1 MKSIFSYT
9 RMIAFGFLAVI
20 LMGTLLLSLPIAA
33 RSGDRTALIDCFF
46 TATSATCVTGLT
58 VLDTYMHWSSFGHV
72 IILGLIQIGGLGF
85 MTIITMFSIFTRKH
99 ISLYERR
106 LLMQSAGTIRLSGII
121 TMIKRV
127 VIGTFCVEG
136 MGAVFLSLRFCPK
149 LGFAKGLWYA
159 VFHSV
164 SAFCNAGFDLMG
176 RFNEVSLT
184 GYYNDPLVCITLMVL
199 IVIGGL
205 GFLVWS
211 DVIKCRFIFKKME
224 LHSKL
229 VLTVTALLVFGGAA
243 VLFMTEKNGAF
254 KGMTTGEQVLSAFFQ
269 SITLRTAG
277 FFTVDQSKLSNSGY
291 ILSTLLM
298 FIGGSPGSTA
308 GGVKTT
314 TMAVAFLNLIS
325 VARNNDDVVIFKRKI
340 NNKVVIQSVAI
351 IGIHILMASIAI
363 FIICYLEPIGLRE
376 VIYESVSAIST
387 VGISMGITSDFN
399 VASKLFIAGLM
410 YSGRIGGMTIVLA
423 IAENSHKVKLERPE
437 EKILIG

>member
-33 RSGDRTALIDCFF
+33 RSGVRTPLIDCFF

-184 GYYNDPLVCITLMVL
+184 GYYNDPLVCITLMLL

-211 DVIKCRFIFKKME
+211 DVIKCRFVFKKME

-229 VLTVTALLVFGGAA
+229 VLTVTAILVFGGAA

-277 FFTVDQSKLSNSGY
+277 FFTFDQSKLSNSGY

>member
-33 RSGDRTALIDCFF
+33 RSGVRTPLIDCFF

-136 MGAVFLSLRFCPK
+136 IGAVFLSLRFCPK

-211 DVIKCRFIFKKME
+211 DVIKCRFVFKKME

-277 FFTVDQSKLSNSGY
+277 FFTFDQSKLSNSGY

-410 YSGRIGGMTIVLA
+410 YTGRIGGMTIVLA

>member
-1 MKSIFSYT
+1 
-9 RMIAFGFLAVI
+9 
-20 LMGTLLLSLPIAA
+20 
-33 RSGDRTALIDCFF
+33 
-46 TATSATCVTGLT
+46 
-58 VLDTYMHWSSFGHV
+58 
-72 IILGLIQIGGLGF
+72 
-85 MTIITMFSIFTRKH
+85 
-99 ISLYERR
+99 
-106 LLMQSAGTIRLSGII
+106 
-121 TMIKRV
+121 
-127 VIGTFCVEG
+127 

-211 DVIKCRFIFKKME
+211 DVIKCRFVFKKME

-229 VLTVTALLVFGGAA
+229 VLTVTAILVFGGAA

-277 FFTVDQSKLSNSGY
+277 FFTFDQSKLSNSGY

>member
-33 RSGDRTALIDCFF
+33 RSGVRTPLIDCFF

-211 DVIKCRFIFKKME
+211 DVIKCRFVFKKME

-277 FFTVDQSKLSNSGY
+277 FFTFDQSKLSNSGY

-351 IGIHILMASIAI
+351 IGIHIMMASIAI

>member
-72 IILGLIQIGGLGF
+72 IILVLIQIGGLGF

-211 DVIKCRFIFKKME
+211 DVIKCRFVFKKME

-277 FFTVDQSKLSNSGY
+277 FFTFDQSKLSNSGY

-387 VGISMGITSDFN
+387 VGISTGITPDFTI
-399 VASKLFIAGLM
+399 VSKLFIAGLM
-410 YSGRIGGMTIVLA
+410 YTGRIGGMTIVLA
-423 IAENSHKVKLERPE
+423 IAEKSNKVKLERPE

>member
-33 RSGDRTALIDCFF
+33 RSGDRTPLIDCFF

-72 IILGLIQIGGLGF
+72 IILVLIQIGGLGF

-149 LGFAKGLWYA
+149 LGFVKGLWYA

-211 DVIKCRFIFKKME
+211 DVIKCRFVFKKME

-277 FFTVDQSKLSNSGY
+277 FFTFDQSKLSNSGY

>member
-20 LMGTLLLSLPIAA
+20 LMGTVLLSLPIAA
-33 RSGDRTALIDCFF
+33 RSGVRTPLIDCFF

-211 DVIKCRFIFKKME
+211 DVIKCRFVFKKME

-277 FFTVDQSKLSNSGY
+277 FFTFDQSKLSNSGY

>member
-72 IILGLIQIGGLGF
+72 IILVLIQIGGLGF

-211 DVIKCRFIFKKME
+211 DVIKCRFVFKKME

-277 FFTVDQSKLSNSGY
+277 FFTFDQSKLSNSGY

>member
-33 RSGDRTALIDCFF
+33 RSGVRTPLIDCFF

-211 DVIKCRFIFKKME
+211 DVIKCRFVFKKME

-229 VLTVTALLVFGGAA
+229 VLTVTAILVFGGAA

-277 FFTVDQSKLSNSGY
+277 FFTFDQSKLSNSVY

>member
-1 MKSIFSYT
+1 
-9 RMIAFGFLAVI
+9 MIAFGFLAVI

-33 RSGDRTALIDCFF
+33 RSGVRTPLIDCFF

-211 DVIKCRFIFKKME
+211 DVIKCRFVFKKME

-229 VLTVTALLVFGGAA
+229 VLTVTAILVFGGAA

-277 FFTVDQSKLSNSGY
+277 FFTFDQSKLSNSGY

>member
-33 RSGDRTALIDCFF
+33 RSGVRTPLIDCFF

-164 SAFCNAGFDLMG
+164 SAFCNAAFDLMG

-184 GYYNDPLVCITLMVL
+184 GYYNDPLVCITLMLL

-211 DVIKCRFIFKKME
+211 DVIKCRFVFKKME

-229 VLTVTALLVFGGAA
+229 VLTVTAILVFGGAA

-277 FFTVDQSKLSNSGY
+277 FFTFDQSKLSNSGY

>member
-33 RSGDRTALIDCFF
+33 RSGDRTPLIDCFF

-136 MGAVFLSLRFCPK
+136 IGAVFLSLRFCPK

-211 DVIKCRFIFKKME
+211 DVIKCRFVFKKME

-277 FFTVDQSKLSNSGY
+277 FFTFDQSKLSNSGY

>member
-33 RSGDRTALIDCFF
+33 RSGVRTPLIDCFF

-211 DVIKCRFIFKKME
+211 DVIKCRFVFKKME

-277 FFTVDQSKLSNSGY
+277 FFTFDQSKLSNSGY

-351 IGIHILMASIAI
+351 IGIHILMASIAV

>member
-33 RSGDRTALIDCFF
+33 RSGVRTPLIDCFF

-176 RFNEVSLT
+176 RFNEV
-184 GYYNDPLVCITLMVL
+184 YNDPLVCITLMVL

-211 DVIKCRFIFKKME
+211 DVIKCRFVFKKME

-229 VLTVTALLVFGGAA
+229 VLTVTAILVFGGAA

-277 FFTVDQSKLSNSGY
+277 FFTFDQSKLSNSGY

>member
-33 RSGDRTALIDCFF
+33 RSGVRTPLIDCFF

-211 DVIKCRFIFKKME
+211 DVIKCRFVFKKME

-277 FFTVDQSKLSNSGY
+277 FFTFDQSKLSNSGY

>member
-33 RSGDRTALIDCFF
+33 RSGVRTPLIDCFF

-58 VLDTYMHWSSFGHV
+58 VRDTYMHWSSFGHV

-211 DVIKCRFIFKKME
+211 DVIKCRFVFKKME

-229 VLTVTALLVFGGAA
+229 VLTVTAILVFGGAA

-277 FFTVDQSKLSNSGY
+277 FFTFDQSKLSNSGY

>member
-33 RSGDRTALIDCFF
+33 RSGDRTPLIDCFF
-46 TATSATCVTGLT
+46 SATSATCVTGLT

-72 IILGLIQIGGLGF
+72 IILVLIQIGGLGF

-211 DVIKCRFIFKKME
+211 DVIKCRFVFKKME

-277 FFTVDQSKLSNSGY
+277 FFTFDQSKLSNSGY

>member
-33 RSGDRTALIDCFF
+33 RSGVRTPLIDCFF

-211 DVIKCRFIFKKME
+211 DVIKCRFVFKKME

-229 VLTVTALLVFGGAA
+229 VLTVTALLVFGGAT

-277 FFTVDQSKLSNSGY
+277 FFTFDQSKLSNSGY

>member
-33 RSGDRTALIDCFF
+33 RSGVRTPLIDCFF

-72 IILGLIQIGGLGF
+72 IILVLIQIGGLGF

-211 DVIKCRFIFKKME
+211 DVIKCRFVLKKME

-277 FFTVDQSKLSNSGY
+277 FFTFDQSKLSNSGY

>member
-33 RSGDRTALIDCFF
+33 RSGVRTPLIDCFF

-211 DVIKCRFIFKKME
+211 DVIKCRFVFKKME

-229 VLTVTALLVFGGAA
+229 VLTVTAILVFGGAA

-277 FFTVDQSKLSNSGY
+277 FFTFDQSKLSNSGY
-291 ILSTLLM
+291 IL
-298 FIGGSPGSTA
+298 
-308 GGVKTT
+308 
-314 TMAVAFLNLIS
+314 
-325 VARNNDDVVIFKRKI
+325 
-340 NNKVVIQSVAI
+340 
-351 IGIHILMASIAI
+351 
-363 FIICYLEPIGLRE
+363 
-376 VIYESVSAIST
+376 
-387 VGISMGITSDFN
+387 
-399 VASKLFIAGLM
+399 
-410 YSGRIGGMTIVLA
+410 
-423 IAENSHKVKLERPE
+423 
-437 EKILIG
+437 

>member
-33 RSGDRTALIDCFF
+33 RSGVRTPLIDCFF

-72 IILGLIQIGGLGF
+72 IILVLIQIGGLGF

-211 DVIKCRFIFKKME
+211 DVIKCRFVFKKME

-277 FFTVDQSKLSNSGY
+277 FFTFDQSKLSNSGY

-325 VARNNDDVVIFKRKI
+325 VARNNDDVVIFKRRI

>member
-33 RSGDRTALIDCFF
+33 RSGVRTPLIDCFF

-211 DVIKCRFIFKKME
+211 DVIKCRFVFKKME

-229 VLTVTALLVFGGAA
+229 VLTVTAILVFGGAA

-277 FFTVDQSKLSNSGY
+277 FFTFDQSKLSNSGY